1 MGSFQSPLLQICMDF
16 SHNEELET
24 VHIHREDKVEYDKV
38 STEPPLID
46 PKRITGRHLEK
57 GLLCF
62 LHLNWY

>member
-1 MGSFQSPLLQICMDF
+1 MDF

-57 GLLCF
+57 GFLCF